1 MTFFSK
7 IILPTRPQAETII
20 GIFLLKKFG
29 KEKYPGIENAKIEI
43 RQQIPEN
50 ETAESLEKKGILCL
64 DIGGGKFDHHHQ
76 KETLSKII
84 AKDLKIE
91 ENPALQKLLIY
102 GERDDRWGKGTIS
115 NDPID
120 KAFGLSGLITALN
133 KNFPEDPQRVVETI
147 LPLLEAHYKE
157 ERKKIIDLPQEF
169 EEKLKNGKAQ
179 IFNVK
184 QGKKKLK
191 VIFIE
196 SANQSLAG
204 WLKAFQKADVVCQ
217 KTEKGYVNFTT
228 RPLKKVDLRY
238 LAAYLRYL
246 EAKIRKR
253 QINYSPKELM
263 KPGIIPEIPEW
274 YYDLATNSLL
284 NGGPNPQ
291 GIEKSAIP
299 SKNLIEIIKEA
310 LSKTP
315 TIKKN
320 YQTKPFPAQYFLEIR
335 LPLEKALELHKTII
349 KISSGIRKHLPQN
362 YHITLLHLG
371 EQNQKLEEIIKKIE
385 SVLAD
390 EKKFEI
396 TLKTSNFKAGKITGY
411 HEKAFYFEIEKK
423 EDIEKLKNLREKI
436 EKILPF
442 FKKQDFKPHLTVA
455 SVLPDLTPEVVLQA
469 NVEVEK
475 NKEISFLV
483 EKIKLTGAFLKP
495 KGEVVYKTIKDFY
508 LK

>member
-1 MTFFSK
+1 MTLFSK
-7 IILPTRPQAETII
+7 IILPTRAQAETII
-20 GIFLLKKFG
+20 GIFLLRKFG

-43 RQQIPEN
+43 RQQLPAN

-64 DIGGGKFDHHHQ
+64 DIGGGKFDHHYQ

-91 ENPALQKLLIY
+91 EEPALQKLLIY

-133 KNFPEDPQRVVETI
+133 KNFPENPQRVVETI
-147 LPLLEAHYKE
+147 LPLLEAHYNE

-169 EEKLKNGKAQ
+169 EEKMKSGKAQ

-196 SANQSLAG
+196 SNNQSLAG

-217 KTEKGYVNFTT
+217 RTEKGYVNLTT

-238 LAAYLRYL
+238 LAAYLRYF

-253 QINYSPKELM
+253 QINYSPKALM
-263 KPGIIPEIPEW
+263 RPGSIPEIPEW

-299 SKNLIEIIKEA
+299 SEKLIEIIKEA

-320 YQTKPFPAQYFLEIR
+320 YQNKSFPAHYFLEIR
-335 LPLEKALELHKTII
+335 LPLEKALQLQKTII
-349 KISSGIRKHLPQN
+349 KASSGVKKHLPQN
-362 YHITLLHLG
+362 YHLTLLHLG
-371 EQNQKLEEIIKKIE
+371 EQNQDLKEIIKKIE
-385 SVLAD
+385 SVLAG
-390 EKKFEI
+390 EKKFEL
-396 TLKTSNFKAGKITGY
+396 TLRTNNLKAGKITGY
-411 HEKAFYFEIEKK
+411 NEKAFYFEIEGK
-423 EDIEKLKNLREKI
+423 EEIERLKNLREKL
-436 EKILPF
+436 EKALPS
-442 FKKQDFKPHLTVA
+442 FKNQEFKPHLTIA
-455 SVLPDLTPEVVLQA
+455 STLPNLTPEVILEA
-469 NVEVEK
+469 KLEVEK
-475 NKEISFLV
+475 NKEISFPV

-495 KGEVVYKTIKDFY
+495 KGEIVYKTIKDFY
-508 LK
+508 LG